1 MDGTDDLEGYRQAR
15 SAEFRQN
22 RAPLELDSLVR
33 PFQGALNGDPQ
44 AYKPLMAA
52 GGGCCCLLL
61 ILLSVGSLT
70 PLQVG
75 LTVNSISRQ
84 VDQESMYHGGRHF
97 IMPWNSFIAFPST
110 QITVSFDGQESGYGA
125 LQTRTKDGL
134 ALQIQL
140 AFQYRIMT
148 GSLGKLY
155 SLANLQYEPLFVRN
169 ARDVL
174 LKAAADY
181 EAFEYWQSR
190 EKIGAEMKVL
200 LDKRLT
206 QTFANCGGLQ
216 ILIID
221 LPEEF
226 ETSIVQTQITEQM
239 QKTKQNDQQ
248 ARRIEADTEV
258 LKASYTRNVTV
269 TRNGADA
276 LWIQSVGIAKAE
288 AQQKLLEVEASTM
301 SQVQK
306 RLKLTGDQMVLYQQF
321 MTYHQ
326 LENASFVYG
335 LGNAML
341 NLPR

>member
-1 MDGTDDLEGYRQAR
+1 MDAMDDLEGYRQAR

-22 RAPLELDSLVR
+22 RQPLELDSLVR
-33 PFQGALNGDPQ
+33 PFQSALNGDPQ
-44 AYKPLMAA
+44 ARKPVLAA
-52 GGGCCCLLL
+52 GGGCCCLLM
-61 ILLSVGSLT
+61 LLCSVGSLT

-75 LTVNSISRQ
+75 LTVNMITRQ
-84 VDQESMYHGGRHF
+84 VNQESIYEGGRHL

-110 QITVSFDGQESGYGA
+110 QITVSFDGQEGGYGT

-140 AFQYRIMT
+140 AFQYRIMKD
-148 GSLGKLY
+148 SLGNLY
-155 SLANLQYEPLFVRN
+155 QTANMQYEPLFVRT

-190 EKIGAEMKVL
+190 EKIGEEMKVL
-200 LDKRLT
+200 LDKRLS
-206 QTFANCGGLQ
+206 QTFASCGGLQ
-216 ILIID
+216 ILVIE

-258 LKASYTRNVTV
+258 LKASYSRNVTV
-269 TRNGADA
+269 TRSGADA
-276 LWIQSVGIAKAE
+276 LWTQTVGIANAE
-288 AQQKLLEVEASTM
+288 AQQKLLDVEARVM

-306 RLKLTGDQMVLYQQF
+306 KLKLTGEQMVLYQQF
-321 MTYHQ
+321 VAYHQ